1 MNSLSLK
8 ILKRSQGLALFI
20 VIFVMAFFLLFVTG
34 GLIFSQLDLKK
45 AGNFKLATQ
54 ALEVADAG
62 LQHALAN
69 IENPF
74 GWDFDAQLN
83 CGTPPCTI
91 IPQTSFPSGSAFSY
105 TVTAQNDSPDTISP
119 GSPTNDTNNIIVLNS
134 TAYGPSNTKK
144 KVQAYVKRSLVS
156 FIPPGAIYLPA
167 STAAVTFDAGTGF
180 FITGNDTGYDGL
192 SAPSPKPAITGVA
205 PINNTVRDSFKTALG
220 SSRYNLVRGSGYIAA
235 PIVSPSVITTAKV
248 YDVNQIA
255 LNLYNHPS
263 AVKFLDGL
271 KTTSGSCP
279 NPLPQPRPS
288 PDPCILGTDASPQIT
303 YIRENSSDHIHL
315 EGYVTG
321 SGVLVLEGKGHI
333 YGDFNFHGLLVAVN
347 LGVTGGS
354 SNTLDDPDPY
364 SMRNNAKLFGA
375 LLVGP
380 TGGAQK
386 FDMRNSAKIYYSS
399 QALTMVNNLC
409 GSCLPQPA
417 RVFAWLD
424 K

>member
-8 ILKRSQGLALFI
+8 ILKGSQGLALVM

-45 AGNFKLATQ
+45 AGNLKLATQ

-74 GWDFDAQLN
+74 GWNFNSLLN
-83 CGTPPCTI
+83 PPNCANPPGPPCTVVSNS
-91 IPQTSFPSGSAFSY
+91 SFPSAGSGFSY
-105 TVTAQNDSPDTISP
+105 TVTARNDIPSD
-119 GSPTNDTNNIIVLNS
+119 GGGATNDTNNIIVLNS

-144 KVQAYVKRSLVS
+144 EVQAYVKRSLVS

-167 STAAVTFDAGTGF
+167 STATITFDAGTGF

-220 SSRYNLVRGSGYIAA
+220 PSRYNLVRGSGYIAA

-255 LNLYNHPS
+255 LNFYNHPS
-263 AVKFLDGL
+263 AVKYLNGQHISC
-271 KTTSGSCP
+271 TSS
-279 NPLPQPRPS
+279 NP
-288 PDPCILGTDASPQIT
+288 CVFGTDANPQIT
-303 YIRENSSDHIHL
+303 YIREGSSHTHL
-315 EGYVTG
+315 DGYVTG
-321 SGVLVLEGKGHI
+321 SGVLVSEGTTHI
-333 YGDFNFHGLLVAVN
+333 YGNFNFHGLVVAVS
-347 LGVTGGS
+347 LGLTGGS
-354 SNTLDDPDPY
+354 PSPPDDPDPL
-364 SMRNNAKLFGA
+364 SMKNDAKIFGA
-375 LLVGP
+375 VLRGP
-380 TGGAQK
+380 TNSPQT
-386 FDMRNSAKIYYSS
+386 FDMRNNAKIYYSS